1 MDINDWVCLLVA
13 RAHDTAMFRCLVI
26 MNMRFEYECYSNQYE
41 KRKHTCASSL
51 SFRSAEMLSDTW
63 TICHDTGV
71 WMWMGLC
78 LHINDSFACI
88 THTHTADSLDR
99 YKNITF
105 FLTAE
110 FFPYV
115 VTIFCLF
122 GSTAIWNV
130 RLASVPVIK
139 LNYYG
144 WDWESVTVCIC
155 NTSS

>member
-1 MDINDWVCLLVA
+1 MDIYDWVCLLVA

-71 WMWMGLC
+71 WMWMGLY

-88 THTHTADSLDR
+88 THTHGGFVRSLQKYYIFPDCR
-99 YKNITF
+99 IFPVCGNNF
-105 FLTAE
+105 FFWFNSNLKCS
-110 FFPYV
+110 PG
-115 VTIFCLF
+115 FCACYQIELL
-122 GSTAIWNV
+122 WM
-130 RLASVPVIK
+130 RL
-139 LNYYG
+139 G
-144 WDWESVTVCIC
+144 EC
-155 NTSS
+155 NSLHL

>member
-1 MDINDWVCLLVA
+1 MDIYDWVCLLVA

-71 WMWMGLC
+71 WMWMGLY

-88 THTHTADSLDR
+88 THTHGGFVRSLQK
-99 YKNITF
+99 YYI
-105 FLTAE
+105 
-110 FFPYV
+110 FPDCRIFPV
-115 VTIFCLF
+115 CGNNFFCLVQQQF
-122 GSTAIWNV
+122 EMFAWLLCLLSNWIIMDETGRV
-130 RLASVPVIK
+130 
-139 LNYYG
+139 
-144 WDWESVTVCIC
+144 
-155 NTSS
+155 

>member
-1 MDINDWVCLLVA
+1 MDIYDWVCLLVA

-71 WMWMGLC
+71 WMWMGLY

-115 VTIFCLF
+115 VTIFFVWFNSNLKCSPGFCACYQIELL
-122 GSTAIWNV
+122 WM
-130 RLASVPVIK
+130 RL
-139 LNYYG
+139 G
-144 WDWESVTVCIC
+144 EC
-155 NTSS
+155 NSLHL